1 MRVKSGQKLHDC
13 KEFSLAE
20 ASLSLD
26 YATSERLVNRT
37 LQWSSFALSFRKKVC
52 SEDRDS
58 IACILSCV

>member
-1 MRVKSGQKLHDC
+1 LVNWGKKNFEMRVKSGQKLHDC

-37 LQWSSFALSFRKKVC
+37 LQ
-52 SEDRDS
+52 
-58 IACILSCV
+58 